1 MRSWLVIFLWI
12 ALAMHQP
19 GSLALAQD
27 ETPPLGTIGAL
38 EAGDFRA
45 LAVTADGDRL
55 LVADAVNKQV
65 RIYDFGDPAAPALLS
80 TLDVSGTPVLLA
92 GGDGYGLVAETT
104 DGDTDAFEVI
114 APILPGT
121 PYATG
126 IYFDIPKNPRALALS
141 PDHRWGIIIGARGYV
156 LLSINAPDD
165 IESIPVNEPI
175 VDAALSDS
183 TAYLLRDGV
192 LETAPLGALQAIQA
206 ASVLALDGT
215 ASLVRLN
222 PDASKGVIIL
232 DDTHLIFFD
241 PATLEQTGEFSI
253 EGNSIT
259 DARFLSDGENEYLL
273 VTQADSNS
281 VALLDASD
289 PKSVQTL
296 PSIEPLDNPVQAL
309 TVFERFL
316 IVTDGATIR
325 ILSS

>member
-12 ALAMHQP
+12 ALAMHQS
-19 GSLALAQD
+19 GSHVLAQD

-65 RIYDFGDPAAPALLS
+65 RVYDFSDPAVPVLLS
-80 TLDVSGTPVLLA
+80 ALDVSGTPVLLA
-92 GGDGYGLVAETT
+92 GGDGYGLVVETT
-104 DGDTDAFEVI
+104 EGDADAFEVV

-141 PDHRWGIIIGARGYV
+141 PDHRWGIIVGARGYV

-165 IESIPVNEPI
+165 IESIPVDEPI
-175 VDAALSDS
+175 VDAALSAT
-183 TAYLLRDGV
+183 TAYLLRDSV

-222 PDASKGVIIL
+222 PDASEGVIVL
-232 DDTHLIFFD
+232 NDTRLIFFD
-241 PATLEQTGEFSI
+241 PVSLSQTGEFSI
-253 EGNSIT
+253 QGNPIT
-259 DARFLSDGENEYLL
+259 DVRFLSAGETEYLL
-273 VTQADSNS
+273 VTQADSNTIT
-281 VALLDASD
+281 LLDASD
-289 PKSVQTL
+289 PQSVQTL
-296 PSIEPLDNPVQAL
+296 PSVEPLDSPVQAL
-309 TVFERFL
+309 TVFQRFL
-316 IVTDGATIR
+316 IVTDGSTIR
-325 ILSS
+325 ILST

>member
-1 MRSWLVIFLWI
+1 MRSLLVIFLWI

-19 GSLALAQD
+19 GSGVLAQD

-55 LVADAVNKQV
+55 LVADAVNQQV
-65 RIYDFGDPAAPALLS
+65 RVYDFTDPAAPALLS
-80 TLDVSGTPVLLA
+80 TFDVSGTPVLLA

-104 DGDTDAFEVI
+104 DGEADAFEVV

-141 PDHRWGIIIGARGYV
+141 PDHRWGIIVGARGYV

-165 IESIPVNEPI
+165 IESIPVDEPI
-175 VDAALSDS
+175 VDAALSDA

-222 PDASKGVIIL
+222 PDASEGVVVL
-232 DDTHLIFFD
+232 DDTRLVFFD
-241 PATLEQTGEFSI
+241 PGSLEQTGEFSV
-253 EGNSIT
+253 EGSPIT
-259 DARFLSDGENEYLL
+259 DIRFLSDGTNEYLV
-273 VTQADSNS
+273 VTQVDSNTI
-281 VALLDASD
+281 VLLDASD
-289 PKSVQTL
+289 PQSVQAL
-296 PSIEPLDNPVQAL
+296 PSVEPLDNPVQAL

-325 ILSS
+325 ILST